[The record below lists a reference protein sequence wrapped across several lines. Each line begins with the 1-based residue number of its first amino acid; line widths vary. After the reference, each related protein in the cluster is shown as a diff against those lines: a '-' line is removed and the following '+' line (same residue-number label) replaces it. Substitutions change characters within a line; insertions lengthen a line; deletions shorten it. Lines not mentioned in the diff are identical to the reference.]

1 MKIPAINS
9 YDYTDW
15 SERELDEEAV
25 RLDALAK
32 SVNSFADLLDA
43 SRPNLLHQGQEMVD
57 ELKDGLRD
65 LLDDT
70 LFLALSHVEDAIGDI
85 EAVSD
90 RAHERAHT
98 YR

>member
-70 LFLALSHVEDAIGDI
+70 LFLAQNHVELERDEIDARS
-85 EAVSD
+85 E